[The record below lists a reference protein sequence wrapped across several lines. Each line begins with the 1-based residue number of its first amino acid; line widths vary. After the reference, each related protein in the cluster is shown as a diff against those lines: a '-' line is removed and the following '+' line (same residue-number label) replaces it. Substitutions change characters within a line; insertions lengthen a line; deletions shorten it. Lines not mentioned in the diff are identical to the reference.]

1 MNPMARWMAAPAML
15 AAAVAL
21 AACSFSASVGD
32 NTVSKDQVQNQ
43 ISEKVTEQGGT
54 KPASVTCPADLKAEI
69 GATLDCT
76 MSDGSKDYGV
86 NVTVTSVDGKTVN
99 FDIVQ
104 TVDKN
109 AVAEQISQQ
118 LSQQVGRAPES
129 VTCPSDLK
137 GDKGQ
142 TLRCQLTDSGETYG
156 VTVTVTSVKGGDV
169 KFDFKVD
176 DQPQ

>member
-1 MNPMARWMAAPAML
+1 MNRWSAAPLVM
-15 AAAVAL
+15 AAVATL
-21 AACSFSASVGD
+21 SACSFSASVGA
-32 NTVSKDQVQNQ
+32 TSVSKDDVQKQ

-54 KPASVTCPADLKAEI
+54 KPDSVTCPSDLKAEV
-69 GATLDCT
+69 GATLDCK
-76 MSDGSKDYGV
+76 MSDGKKNYGV

-104 TVDKN
+104 TVDKD
-109 AVAEQISQQ
+109 AVAEQISEQ
-118 LSQQVGRAPES
+118 LTQQVGRAPES

-137 GDKGQ
+137 GDKGA
-142 TLRCQLTDSGETYG
+142 TLQCELTDSGETYG

-176 DQPQ
+176 DQPK

>member
-1 MNPMARWMAAPAML
+1 MNRWSAAPLVM
-15 AAAVAL
+15 AAVATL
-21 AACSFSASVGD
+21 SACSFSASVGA
-32 NTVSKDQVQNQ
+32 TSVSKDDVQKQ

-54 KPASVTCPADLKAEI
+54 KPASVTCPA
-69 GATLDCT
+69 
-76 MSDGSKDYGV
+76 
-86 NVTVTSVDGKTVN
+86 
-99 FDIVQ
+99 
-104 TVDKN
+104 
-109 AVAEQISQQ
+109 
-118 LSQQVGRAPES
+118 
-129 VTCPSDLK
+129 DLK